1 MLDGAAR
8 IGDLVEEV
16 ARQEMPA
23 IAMTDHGNVF
33 GAFDFYKQAVKA
45 GVKPIIGIEAYVAP
59 ESRFDKKKVQWA
71 DGGDDDVS
79 DADEEIVEKCLEVI
93 RQEKKASTSLLQ
105 RRLRLG
111 YTRAARM
118 MDILE
123 QRGIIGPGEGAKPR
137 EILINVGQDE
147 A

>member
-1 MLDGAAR
+1 MLYLPPGSAKLERA
-8 IGDLVEEV
+8 
-16 ARQEMPA
+16 Q
-23 IAMTDHGNVF
+23 
-33 GAFDFYKQAVKA
+33 GAFIEDDEVEKLVNYCSNQVEQKFESAVQEH
-45 GVKPIIGIEAYVAP
+45 IE
-59 ESRFDKKKVQWA
+59 SSGS
-71 DGGDDDVS
+71 GGDDDVS

>member
-1 MLDGAAR
+1 MLYLPPGSAKLERA
-8 IGDLVEEV
+8 
-16 ARQEMPA
+16 Q
-23 IAMTDHGNVF
+23 
-33 GAFDFYKQAVKA
+33 GAFIEDDEVEKLVQYCSNQVEQKFESAVQEH
-45 GVKPIIGIEAYVAP
+45 IE
-59 ESRFDKKKVQWA
+59 SSGS
-71 DGGDDDVS
+71 GGDDDVS